1 MIDFLKFFVV
11 QSYFISN
18 QCNKFGVCGLALS
31 RAYGISEQIIDRIH
45 LASAPRN
52 LDGMADRTLHTARS
66 RLMLLGNRRIENLG
80 NTGQHFLVLHR
91 DNNGIP

>member
-18 QCNKFGVCGLALS
+18 QCNKFGVCRLALS

-52 LDGMADRTLHTARS
+52 LNGMGGSHAPHGLESSDAFW
-66 RLMLLGNRRIENLG
+66 
-80 NTGQHFLVLHR
+80 Q
-91 DNNGIP
+91 